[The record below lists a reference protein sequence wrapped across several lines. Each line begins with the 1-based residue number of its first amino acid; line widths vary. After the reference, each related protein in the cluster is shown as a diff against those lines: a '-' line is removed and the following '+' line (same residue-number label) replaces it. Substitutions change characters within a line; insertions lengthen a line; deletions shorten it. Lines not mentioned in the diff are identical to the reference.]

1 MKRSGIRE
9 ARCVARCVDVGDLYE
24 YEHEHEADDWRFS
37 MAPPC
42 IDMGQEQTC
51 SGVWDLQF
59 EYPVSRNS
67 VLRVTGQNGT

>member
-1 MKRSGIRE
+1 MSMSTSMRLTIG
-9 ARCVARCVDVGDLYE
+9 V
-24 YEHEHEADDWRFS
+24 FS